1 MATQTLNNVQI
12 LLRNDTAANW
22 NSKNPV
28 LGKGELGLE
37 IDTGRFKFGD
47 GATAW
52 NDNTQ
57 YGGIMIKANAKNGY
71 ITIDGVD
78 TLVYTLNPA
87 TSSALGGIKS
97 GSGIGAVAVDSNGNA
112 SVASVAAAGKLSTGR
127 TISLGGDISGSTTFD
142 GSVNAAIT
150 VALVATGVTAGTYPK
165 VTVDAKGRITSG
177 SSLMA
182 GDIPSLPLSKISDA
196 GTAAAKNIGTA
207 AGNVPVLDSNGKL
220 ADSMIPSLAIGDVFP
235 AASDAE
241 MIKLSS
247 AQQGDI
253 CVRSDTNT
261 TYMLKVAPYST
272 LANWV
277 QLKTPTD
284 LVQSVN
290 GKTGVVIITTND
302 IAEGSNHLYWT
313 QARFTAAF
321 QAMASTE
328 LSDGATIL
336 HNTDTLIINCG
347 NA

>member
-1 MATQTLNNVQI
+1 MATQTLNDVQI

-22 NSKNPV
+22 TSKNPV

-52 NDNTQ
+52 NDITR
-57 YGGIMIKANAKNGY
+57 YGGILITASAKNGY

-78 TLVYTLNPA
+78 TLVYTLPA
-87 TSSALGGIKS
+87 ATAAALGGIKS
-97 GSGIGAVAVDSNGNA
+97 NTGTGAVTVDSNGNG
-112 SVASVAAAGKLSTGR
+112 SVASVAAAGKLTNGR
-127 TISLGGDISGSTTFD
+127 TISLAGDASGSVTFD
-142 GSVNAAIT
+142 GSAAVSMT
-150 VALVATGVTAGTYPK
+150 VALVTSGVTAGTYPK
-165 VTVDAKGRITSG
+165 VTVDAKGRVTGG
-177 SSLMA
+177 SSLAA
-182 GDIPSLPLSKISDA
+182 GDIPALTLSKISDA
-196 GTAAAKNIGTA
+196 GTAAGKNVGTA
-207 AGNVPVLDSNGKL
+207 AGNVPILDSNGKL
-220 ADSMIPSLAIGDVFP
+220 PDSMIPSLAIGDVFT
-235 AASDAE
+235 AASDTA
-241 MIKLSS
+241 MIALSS

-261 TYMLKVAPYST
+261 TYMLKQSPYST

-277 QLKTPTD
+277 KLKTPTD

-290 GKTGVVIITTND
+290 GKTGVVVLTTND

-321 QAMASTE
+321 QAMSSASLT
-328 LSDGATIL
+328 DGATLL
-336 HNTDTLIINCG
+336 HSGDTLIINCG